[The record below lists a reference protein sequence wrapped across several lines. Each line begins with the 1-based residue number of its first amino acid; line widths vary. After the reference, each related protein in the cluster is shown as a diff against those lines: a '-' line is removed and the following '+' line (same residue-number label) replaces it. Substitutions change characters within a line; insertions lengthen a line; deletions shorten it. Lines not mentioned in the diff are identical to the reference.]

1 MSDAIQPVKS
11 PHSFHMEIL
20 CSKLFTRD
28 RGKNKRGNYLKY
40 IEIFIC
46 IPQKPVGS
54 WEIRLYPVAENRV
67 CFPTHHPEALHAPDN
82 TEAECLYSCSS
93 QP

>member
-40 IEIFIC
+40 IEIFIRTC
-46 IPQKPVGS
+46 YI
-54 WEIRLYPVAENRV
+54 LYTQVSILNGP
-67 CFPTHHPEALHAPDN
+67 
-82 TEAECLYSCSS
+82 
-93 QP
+93 